1 MKKLIFAFVLVMVLA
16 EIAAAQACTVHT
28 YFSSPAGYSDI
39 KAIIIRAIDD
49 AELRRIMRERHGVI
63 IAGGLGK
70 LRGRIIRVGHMGS
83 ATITDLAATM
93 SSLEMAL
100 RTLGYE
106 LRLGAGVGALEESLL
121 PYFSSLS
128 SL

>member
-1 MKKLIFAFVLVMVLA
+1 
-16 EIAAAQACTVHT
+16 
-28 YFSSPAGYSDI
+28 
-39 KAIIIRAIDD
+39 
-49 AELRRIMRERHGVI
+49 
-63 IAGGLGK
+63 
-70 LRGRIIRVGHMGS
+70 
-83 ATITDLAATM
+83 
-93 SSLEMAL
+93 LEMAL